1 MMQYLLLPVSVAVWC
16 LIGLL
21 VFIGVRE
28 IIKLKPR
35 STTAEHSKRPEPN
48 TRVVEKNAAMRI
60 YYLAG
65 AGYSGKN
72 EILYAGTTKDSVRR
86 AWERR
91 ATDLKPHVEPWA
103 AFEKEARIERIQ
115 RRRSPVR
122 STDWMKKHDEELPVA
137 REA

>member
-1 MMQYLLLPVSVAVWC
+1 MMQYLLLPVAFAVWC

-35 STTAEHSKRPEPN
+35 PTTAEHSKRPEAN
-48 TRVVEKNAAMRI
+48 TRVGEKNAEMRI
-60 YYLAG
+60 YYLTG

-72 EILYAGTTKDSVRR
+72 EILYVGTTKDSVRR

-91 ATDLKPHVEPWA
+91 ATHLRPHAEPWA
-103 AFEKEARIERIQ
+103 ALEKEARVERI
-115 RRRSPVR
+115 RPPRFR
-122 STDWMKKHDEELPVA
+122 STDWMKKHDEQFPAA
-137 REA
+137 REV